1 MVYSGGKIWSDIC
14 CNISQPIYASLSE
27 GYLQLAQKV
36 FGYMKKYPKHGYAI
50 NTKPLTI
57 DMDYKKVDLK
67 MDFWNQYSYFQEEID
82 DRFPE
87 PIFKN

>member
-1 MVYSGGKIWSDIC
+1 M
-14 CNISQPIYASLSE
+14 
-27 GYLQLAQKV
+27 QLAQKV

-67 MDFWNQYSYFQEEID
+67 MDF
-82 DRFPE
+82 
-87 PIFKN
+87 